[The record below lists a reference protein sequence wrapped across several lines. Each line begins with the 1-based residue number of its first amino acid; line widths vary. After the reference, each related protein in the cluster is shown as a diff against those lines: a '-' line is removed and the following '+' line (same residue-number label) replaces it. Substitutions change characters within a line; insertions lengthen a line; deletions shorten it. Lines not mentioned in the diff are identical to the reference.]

1 MNPHHFV
8 TCDGAPHESPSSV
21 CHVRIP
27 RYGLAHALT
36 ATTATAFTLAVYGN
50 APCGN
55 APRHIANCRP
65 DIDRIARHTA
75 AFGKPVQLIDGD
87 LHIYRSDNP
96 LAQGASCAT
105 EYAPASD
112 TAFGPFSWQR
122 MIQP

>member
-1 MNPHHFV
+1 MTQTPSDSTTTGNGEPQTTDALF
-8 TCDGAPHESPSSV
+8 GAVYDRLKAMAGTH
-21 CHVRIP
+21 
-27 RYGLAHALT
+27 LARDRGGGSTLD
-36 ATTATAFTLAVYGN
+36 TTALVHELYLRVSTNRELL
-50 APCGN
+50 
-55 APRHIANCRP
+55 
-65 DIDRIARHTA
+65 
-75 AFGKPVQLIDGD
+75 FGKPVQLIDGD